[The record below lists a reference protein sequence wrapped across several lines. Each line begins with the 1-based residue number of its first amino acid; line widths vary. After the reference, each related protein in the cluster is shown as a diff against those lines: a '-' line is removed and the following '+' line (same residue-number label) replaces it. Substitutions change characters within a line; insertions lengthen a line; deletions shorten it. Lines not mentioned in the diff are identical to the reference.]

1 MRTVVVLA
9 GGDSPEREVS
19 LHSGAGVA
27 RALKETGFAVKIL
40 DPAKPGFPEKLRGV
54 KNIYAV
60 FIALHGGKGEDGTIQ
75 GFLETLGLP
84 YTGSGIMASALAMD
98 KIIAKQ
104 LFLSAGLSVPPGC
117 PPLAFPLVVK
127 PVHGGSTLGISIVK
141 KKAGLAAAL
150 NLARKYDSRILLE
163 KFIPGTEITVG
174 ILGNEN
180 PRILPAI
187 QIVPAGGFY
196 DYQAKYAPGG
206 SRHLIPPELPRKW
219 VKQAGEM
226 VLTAHR
232 FLGCRGFSRSEV
244 IIDRKGKPY
253 LLDLNTI
260 PGFTATSLFPEAA
273 AAAGISFGELTR
285 QLVELAREKQ
295 HG

>member
-1 MRTVVVLA
+1 MKTVVVLA

-27 RALKETGFAVKIL
+27 RALKEAGFAVKVL
-40 DPAKPGFPEKLRGV
+40 DPAKPDFPSKLLGV
-54 KNIYAV
+54 KNVYVV

-75 GFLETLGLP
+75 GFLKTLELP
-84 YTGSGIMASALAMD
+84 YTGSGILASGLAMD
-98 KIIAKQ
+98 KILSKQ
-104 LFLSAGLSVPPGC
+104 LFVSAGLLVSPVCSPRD
-117 PPLAFPLVVK
+117 LPLVVK

-141 KKAGLAAAL
+141 KKASLAAAL
-150 NLARKYDSRILLE
+150 DLVHKYDSRILME
-163 KFIPGTEITVG
+163 KFIPGTEITIG
-174 ILGNEN
+174 ILGNDN

-187 QIVPAGGFY
+187 QIVPASGFY

-219 VKQAGEM
+219 VSRAGEV
-226 VLTAHR
+226 VLAAHR
-232 FLGCRGFSRSEV
+232 LLGCRGFSRSEV
-244 IIDRKGKPY
+244 IIDQKGNPY
-253 LLDLNTI
+253 LLDVNTI

-285 QLVELAREKQ
+285 QLVELARE
-295 HG
+295 G

>member
-1 MRTVVVLA
+1 MKTVVVLA

-19 LHSGAGVA
+19 LRSGTGVA
-27 RALKETGFAVKIL
+27 RALKEGGFAVKVL
-40 DPAKPGFPEKLRGV
+40 DPIEPDFPAKLLGV

-84 YTGSGIMASALAMD
+84 YTGSGILASGLAID
-98 KIIAKQ
+98 KILSKH
-104 LFLSAGLSVPPGC
+104 LFVSAGLPVPPAC
-117 PPLAFPLVVK
+117 LPRDLPLVVK
-127 PVHGGSTLGISIVK
+127 PAHGGSTLGISIVK
-141 KKAGLAAAL
+141 KKNDLAAAL
-150 NLARKYDSRILLE
+150 ALARKYDARILTE
-163 KFIPGTEITVG
+163 KFISGIEITVG

-187 QIVPAGGFY
+187 QIVPASGFY

-206 SRHLIPPELPRKW
+206 SRHLIPPELPFKW
-219 VKQAGEM
+219 VCRAGEV
-226 VLTAHR
+226 VLAAHR
-232 FLGCRGFSRSEV
+232 LLGCRGLSRSEV
-244 IIDRKGKPY
+244 IIDQNGNPY
-253 LLDLNTI
+253 LLDVNTI

-285 QLVELAREKQ
+285 QLVELARER
-295 HG
+295 